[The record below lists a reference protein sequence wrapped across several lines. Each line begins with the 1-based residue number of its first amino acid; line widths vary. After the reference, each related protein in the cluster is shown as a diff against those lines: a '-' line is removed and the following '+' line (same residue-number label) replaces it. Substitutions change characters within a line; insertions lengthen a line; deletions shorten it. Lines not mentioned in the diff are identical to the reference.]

1 MYYCT
6 IYMQLGGRLT
16 DKSVF
21 DLFVCLSYHDKSDA
35 ENYKRVLVAQAL
47 DSGGTIYSEEDNY
60 TTLTGKIILK
70 STGMVKGS
78 VKKHYKIGVEN
89 ETTKFSI
96 LPFKVKASIPGYK
109 TTDGL
114 AYEVRVE
121 ELKNRKLAEKQAKQ
135 DEANYNLKKF
145 EAEIESMTE
154 LYPVLRSF
162 VRYSNQH
169 TDKEKLA
176 ALVVKKIQALSKSNN
191 KANK

>member
-35 ENYKRVLVAQAL
+35 ENYKRTLVSQAL
-47 DSGGTIYSEEDNY
+47 EGGGSIYAEEDNY

-78 VKKHYKIGVEN
+78 VKKHYKIGIET

-96 LPFKVKASIPGYK
+96 LPFKVRATIPSYK

-121 ELKNRKLAEKQAKQ
+121 ELKNRKLAEKQVKQ
-135 DEANYNLKKF
+135 DVANYNLQKF
-145 EAEIESMTE
+145 EAEIEPMTE

-169 TDKEKLA
+169 SDKEKLA
-176 ALVVKKIQALSKSNN
+176 ALVIEKIQALSKA
-191 KANK
+191 KTKPAK

>member
-21 DLFVCLSYHDKSDA
+21 DLFICLSYSEKVDA
-35 ENYKRVLVAQAL
+35 ENFKKTLVQQAL
-47 DSGGTIYSEEDNY
+47 DNGGSIYSEEDAY

-70 STGMVKGS
+70 STGMTGGS
-78 VKKHYKIGVEN
+78 VKKHYKIGVET
-89 ETTKFSI
+89 EATKLSI
-96 LPFKVKASIPGYK
+96 LPFKVKASVPSYK

-121 ELKNRKLAEKQAKQ
+121 ELKQRKFLEKQAKL
-135 DEANYNLKKF
+135 DEANDNLRKF
-145 EAEIESMTE
+145 AAEIKPMTE
-154 LYPVLRSF
+154 LYQVLRSF
-162 VRYSNQH
+162 VRYSNQR

-176 ALVVKKIQALSKSNN
+176 ALAIKKIQELAD
-191 KANK
+191 